1 MSRHGQLERDEAAG
15 SPGGADSARAP
26 LGPTRRARAA
36 LPLAT
41 IGAGMA
47 TRAVS
52 VHAREVVFVK
62 GLVEASDGLASVFA
76 ERGGDL
82 VLAAPLGREA
92 ELDELLA
99 DLRVEIGARIGDAR
113 SNDEGSPGV
122 PGSAPEARGGRWDM
136 HRQEQ

>member
-1 MSRHGQLERDEAAG
+1 MV
-15 SPGGADSARAP
+15 
-26 LGPTRRARAA
+26 
-36 LPLAT
+36 
-41 IGAGMA
+41 GAGMA
-47 TRAVS
+47 KRAVS
-52 VHAREVVFVK
+52 VHAPDVVFVK

-99 DLRVEIGARIGDAR
+99 DLQVELGARIGDAPL
-113 SNDEGSPGV
+113 DDG
-122 PGSAPEARGGRWDM
+122 GSASADRGDRWDM

>member
-1 MSRHGQLERDEAAG
+1 
-15 SPGGADSARAP
+15 
-26 LGPTRRARAA
+26 
-36 LPLAT
+36 
-41 IGAGMA
+41 MA

-52 VHAREVVFVK
+52 VAAPDVVFVK

-76 ERGGDL
+76 ERGGEL

-99 DLRVEIGARIGDAR
+99 DLEAELGARIG
-113 SNDEGSPGV
+113 E
-122 PGSAPEARGGRWDM
+122 APIDGPSDNRGERWDM